1 MHHMLHLCMAFE
13 QMDLPHQN
21 YPQHWQLIF
30 TIDQKEI
37 SHFPYGSN
45 AFNYVTRE
53 LLVLPVQLGG
63 PSPSADTTAHIDASK
78 KITAPVT
85 ALQSHQ
91 YPTQQRL
98 NNSETN
104 RYQ

>member
-63 PSPSADTTAHIDASK
+63 PVHQLIQQHTLMHLRRLL
-78 KITAPVT
+78 
-85 ALQSHQ
+85 LQSLLSN
-91 YPTQQRL
+91 PTSIL
-98 NNSETN
+98 HNKG
-104 RYQ
+104 